1 MKSMLLGSLA
11 ATIIGLG
18 VVGASAQSTTDKT
31 PTGALNTGSSAT
43 APVTPAMSPGN
54 DAMAPGKS
62 DLGKSDLGKSDST
75 MTSQAGGFITR
86 QAAGTLR
93 APKLVGVAVYDSNDK
108 SVGKVEDVLLGH
120 DGAAKVIVIGM
131 GGFLGIGSREIGLPY
146 AAIHWRT
153 EARKVEAGQPG
164 AGAADQ
170 PVMKTVPTAQTEA
183 YQGYPDKAVLDMTQ
197 AELKSAPE
205 FHYAKN
211 PSTSARATSAAMPRK
226 D

>member
-18 VVGASAQSTTDKT
+18 VVDASAQSTTDKT
-31 PTGALNTGSSAT
+31 PTGAVNTGSSAT
-43 APVTPAMSPGN
+43 APGAPAMSPGN

-62 DLGKSDLGKSDST
+62 DSAKSDSA
-75 MTSQAGGFITR
+75 MTDLKGGFITR
-86 QAAGTLR
+86 QAAGTVR
-93 APKLVGVAVYDSNDK
+93 APKLVGVAVYDSDNK

-120 DGAAKVIVIGM
+120 DGVAKVIVIGM